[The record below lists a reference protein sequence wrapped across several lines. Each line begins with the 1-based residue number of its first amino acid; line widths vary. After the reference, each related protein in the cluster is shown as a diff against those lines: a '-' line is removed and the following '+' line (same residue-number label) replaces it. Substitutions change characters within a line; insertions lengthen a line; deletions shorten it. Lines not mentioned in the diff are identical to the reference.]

1 MTRQLCEVS
10 VFLDKVILLE
20 KTKRIGAVFLR
31 ILVRKPLVKAG
42 CFRYTRRNIT

>member
-1 MTRQLCEVS
+1 MTRQLREVS

-20 KTKRIGAVFLR
+20 KTKRIGTVFLR

-42 CFRYTRRNIT
+42 CFLYTR

>member
-31 ILVRKPLVKAG
+31 ILARKPLVKAG
-42 CFRYTRRNIT
+42 YFRYTR